1 MLRPPDRQRTLL
13 SLSQVLLA
21 INRHLCSW
29 VLPLHIGG
37 LGFDR
42 FLPSLQRRGAALG
55 AVRDAFVMSG
65 RTSIRAPCAALGTV
79 CRLLGLSIPSSAF
92 QQIPATALHLP
103 GGASGCVLDLI
114 PAIPVLLVPLGVL
127 PELEAQSLC
136 TILQSPVD
144 ELLGG
149 RFDFLFQALS
159 ACMLLLDFLD
169 ALSPPVWRGRS
180 RTAAPAPSGH
190 ATAISDGR
198 VVIS

>member
-1 MLRPPDRQRTLL
+1 
-13 SLSQVLLA
+13 
-21 INRHLCSW
+21 
-29 VLPLHIGG
+29 
-37 LGFDR
+37 
-42 FLPSLQRRGAALG
+42 
-55 AVRDAFVMSG
+55 MSG

-103 GGASGCVLDLI
+103 GGASGGVLDLI
-114 PAIPVLLVPLGVL
+114 PSIPILLVPLGGI
-127 PELEAQSLC
+127 PELEAQSLR

-149 RFDFLFQALS
+149 RSDLLFQDLS
-159 ACMLLLDFLD
+159 ACMLLLDLLD

-180 RTAAPAPSGH
+180 RTATPAPSGH
-190 ATAISDGR
+190 AAISDGR